1 MNYKQKFSYQTTP
14 NLLTAAVVVVVVVV
28 VCVCVCVCVL
38 LIHHLVV
45 AFHARTV
52 R

>member
-28 VCVCVCVCVL
+28 VCVCVCVC
-38 LIHHLVV
+38 
-45 AFHARTV
+45 APYSSPGGGFSC
-52 R
+52 